1 MVRAERVMT
10 GGVTHRVDFFK
21 QDHSVPVRA
30 PPTEAPGMELD
41 ESSGHQ
47 SSTETSQ
54 DTKGQDQSALSVPFT
69 VPLSSLNTCLSFS
82 LLSDHVTSS
91 ACICIR
97 ACGDLWVFAASALSF
112 RLSGSEDGGLD
123 LTEAERRTVSE

>member
-1 MVRAERVMT
+1 MFKDLNVLRSSHSNSQSDPKHPIINPDCQAEAPEPENCSNTGVVRAERVMT
-10 GGVTHRVDFFK
+10 EGVTHHVDFFK

-54 DTKGQDQSALSVPFT
+54 DTKGQDQSALPVPFT

-82 LLSDHVTSS
+82 LCWAT
-91 ACICIR
+91 
-97 ACGDLWVFAASALSF
+97 
-112 RLSGSEDGGLD
+112 
-123 LTEAERRTVSE
+123 T